1 MWLGNSRGS
10 KYGRTHS
17 RLDPDNPEDMKQF
30 WEFSFVELGEF
41 DLKTQID
48 HVLNQTN
55 QEKLTYI
62 GHSQGTT
69 QMFYGLSMYPEYFKQ
84 RINLFVALAPV
95 VKLGTNK
102 SARFKVVS
110 FLGNSFVNLFAK
122 RGVYEAFGK
131 GWDKEYGYIRKI
143 VPAANNVIVRT
154 DMINYDLDSNE
165 RTKMLMGH
173 FPHGTSTR
181 SLNHFG

>member
-1 MWLGNSRGS
+1 
-10 KYGRTHS
+10 
-17 RLDPDNPEDMKQF
+17 MKQF

-48 HVLNQTN
+48 YVLNSTD
-55 QEKLTYI
+55 QEKLTYV

-69 QMFYGLSMYPEYFKQ
+69 QMFYGLSTDPDYFKQ

-95 VKLGTNK
+95 VKLGTTNTP
-102 SARFKVVS
+102 AFKMVS
-110 FLGNSFVNLFAK
+110 FLGNTFVNMFAK

-131 GWDKEYGYIRKI
+131 GWTKEYGYIRRI
-143 VPAANNVIVRT
+143 VPAANNVVVRT
-154 DMINYDLDSNE
+154 DMINYDLDSEE

-181 SLNHFG
+181 TLPSRSR